1 MKRYKISGQISETQ
15 VVLAGDCVMIQP
27 VSFSVWFYVDADSAR
42 QAVERAEFLCPDLDI
57 RSVEVE

>member
-15 VVLAGDCVMIQP
+15 VALVGNGIMIQP
-27 VSFSVWFYVDADSAR
+27 VSFSVWFYLDADSAR

-57 RSVEVE
+57 RSIEVE